1 MSIKILPDKC
11 TGCTLCVK
19 ACPFA
24 AITMID
30 RPARIA
36 TQSVA
41 GGPADAPGKGKK
53 IARIDLDVCTLCGA
67 CVPSCKFEA
76 IELKKELGGTDHD
89 LSHFKG
95 VWVFAEQREGK
106 IQSVAYELLT
116 EGKKLADELK
126 TELAAVLC
134 GDPSIEEELDHLFSY
149 GADKVYLFTHPEL
162 KHYHTAPYTRAIA
175 EAITKYKP
183 EIMLLGATTQGRDLA
198 ARLAIRVGAGLT
210 ADCTG
215 LAIEGGLLQQT
226 RPAFGGNIMATI
238 QTPKHR
244 PQMATVR
251 PKVFKKSK
259 IQNGSTSSPFPT
271 SREKSRGPKSKQGN
285 VIKFSPVLSPEDLV
299 VKILEIVEDESVKV
313 NLAEAEI
320 IVSGGRGLGEAKNFK
335 LIEELAGVLGG
346 AVGASR
352 ATVDA
357 GWISAHHQV
366 GQTGKTVCPKLYIAC
381 GIAGKIQHL
390 AGMQSSDTI
399 VAINKDPDA
408 PIFKVAHYG
417 IVGDLFE
424 YVPLLTRKLKELR
437 G

>member
-1 MSIKILPDKC
+1 MSIKILLDKC
-11 TGCTLCVK
+11 TGCSLCVK

-30 RPARIA
+30 RPA
-36 TQSVA
+36 
-41 GGPADAPGKGKK
+41 DAPGKGKK
-53 IARIDLDVCTLCGA
+53 IAQIDLDVCTLCGA
-67 CVPSCKFEA
+67 CVPSCKFNA
-76 IELKKELGGTDHD
+76 IDLKKDLGGGDID
-89 LSHFKG
+89 LSHYKD

-106 IQSVAYELLT
+106 VQSVAYELLS
-116 EGKKLADELK
+116 EGRQ
-126 TELAAVLC
+126 LAADCGSLLCAVLL
-134 GDPSIEEELDHLFSY
+134 GDASIEEEVDQLFKY
-149 GADKVYLFTHPEL
+149 GAQKVYLVTHPEL
-162 KHYHTAPYTRAIA
+162 KDYRTAPYTRALA
-175 EAITKYKP
+175 EVVTKHKP
-183 EIMLLGATTQGRDLA
+183 EIILLGATTLGRDLA

-215 LAIEGGLLQQT
+215 LAIDPVKKHLLQT

-238 QTPKHR
+238 QTIRHR

-251 PKVFKKSK
+251 TKVFKKSQ
-259 IQNGSTSSPFPT
+259 IQN
-271 SREKSRGPKSKQGN
+271 PKSQEGN
-285 VIKFSPVLSPEDLV
+285 VIRFTPVIDQNDLV
-299 VKILEIVEDESVKV
+299 VKLLDIIKDESVKV
-313 NLAEAEI
+313 NLQDAEI

-335 LIEELAGVLGG
+335 LIEELAAVLGG

-424 YVPLLTRKLKELR
+424 YVPLLTKKIKELR

>member
-1 MSIKILPDKC
+1 MSIKILLDKC

-24 AITMID
+24 AI
-30 RPARIA
+30 
-36 TQSVA
+36 
-41 GGPADAPGKGKK
+41 K
-53 IARIDLDVCTLCGA
+53 IINRLAVIDLDTCTLCGA
-67 CVPSCKFEA
+67 CVESCKFNA
-76 IELKKELGGTDHD
+76 IELKKELGGSDHD

-95 VWVFAEQREGK
+95 IWVFAEQREGK

-116 EGKKLADELK
+116 EGKKLAGDLK
-126 TELAAVLC
+126 TELSAVLC
-134 GDPSIEEELDHLFSY
+134 GDPTIEEEVEHLFSY
-149 GADKVYLFTHPEL
+149 GADKVYLVTHPEL
-162 KHYHTAPYTRAIA
+162 KHYHTAPYARAIA

-183 EIMLLGATTQGRDLA
+183 EIMLLGATTLGRDLA

-215 LAIEGGLLQQT
+215 LAIENRLLQQT

-251 PKVFKKSK
+251 PKVFKKIK
-259 IQNGSTSSPFPT
+259 VESP
-271 SREKSRGPKSKQGN
+271 KKGV
-285 VIKFSPVLSPEDLV
+285 VIKFTPALRPEDLL
-299 VKILEIVEDESVKV
+299 VKLLEIVEDESVKI

-335 LIEELAGVLGG
+335 LIEELAAVLGG

-366 GQTGKTVCPKLYIAC
+366 GQTGKTVSPKLYIAC

-408 PIFKVAHYG
+408 PIFKVATYG

-424 YVPLLTRKLKELR
+424 YVPLLTRKLQEFR

>member
-1 MSIKILPDKC
+1 MSIRILLDKC

-24 AITMID
+24 AIKMID
-30 RPARIA
+30 R
-36 TQSVA
+36 
-41 GGPADAPGKGKK
+41 PADAPGKSRKV
-53 IARIDLDVCTLCGA
+53 AVIDLDTCTLCGA
-67 CVPSCKFEA
+67 CVASCKFAA
-76 IELKKELGGTDHD
+76 IELKKELGGSDPD
-89 LSHFKG
+89 LSHYKG

-106 IQSVAYELLT
+106 VQSIAYELLT
-116 EGKKLADELK
+116 EGKKLAGALN
-126 TELAAVLC
+126 TELSAILC
-134 GDPSIEEELDHLFSY
+134 GDSGIEDEIEHLFSY
-149 GADKVYLFTHPEL
+149 GADKVYLITHPEL
-162 KHYHTAPYTRAIA
+162 KHYHTAPYTRAVA
-175 EAITKYKP
+175 EVITKHKP
-183 EIMLLGATTQGRDLA
+183 EIMLLGATTMGRDLA

-215 LAIEGGLLQQT
+215 LDIDPAKKNLLQT

-238 QTPKHR
+238 QTLRHR
-244 PQMATVR
+244 PQMSTVR
-251 PKVFKKSK
+251 PKVFKKVKS
-259 IQNGSTSSPFPT
+259 QNAKVKNN
-271 SREKSRGPKSKQGN
+271 EN
-285 VIKFSPVLSPEDLV
+285 VIRFTPVFSTDDLV
-299 VKILEIVEDESVKV
+299 VKLLEIVADESVKV
-313 NLAEAEI
+313 NLADAEI
-320 IVSGGRGLGEAKNFK
+320 IVSGGRGLQEAKNFK
-335 LIEELAGVLGG
+335 LVEELAAVLGG

-366 GQTGKTVCPKLYIAC
+366 GQTGKTVSPKLYIAC

-408 PIFKVAHYG
+408 PIFKVANYG

-424 YVPLLTRKLKELR
+424 YVPLLTKKLKELL

>member
-1 MSIKILPDKC
+1 MSIKILLDKC

-24 AITMID
+24 AISMID
-30 RPARIA
+30 RPTA
-36 TQSVA
+36 
-41 GGPADAPGKGKK
+41 APGRSKK
-53 IARIDLDVCTLCGA
+53 IALINLDACTLCGA
-67 CVPSCKFEA
+67 CVPSCKFDS
-76 IELKKELGGTDHD
+76 IELKKELGSAGTD
-89 LSHFKG
+89 LSAYRG

-106 IQSVAYELLT
+106 VQSVAYELLT
-116 EGKKLADELK
+116 EGRRLAADLK
-126 TELAAVLC
+126 TELSAVLC
-134 GDPSIEEELDHLFSY
+134 GDPDIEEEVDHLFSY
-149 GADKVYLFTHPEL
+149 GADKVYLIVHAEL

-175 EAITKYKP
+175 EVITKFKP
-183 EIMLLGATTQGRDLA
+183 EIMLLGATTLGRDLA
-198 ARLAIRVGAGLT
+198 ARLAVRVGAGLT

-215 LAIEGGLLQQT
+215 LAIENRLLQQT

-251 PKVFKKSK
+251 PKVFKKIK
-259 IQNGSTSSPFPT
+259 LQD
-271 SREKSRGPKSKQGN
+271 PKPRTDANTIRFKP
-285 VIKFSPVLSPEDLV
+285 VINEEDLAVKLLQV
-299 VKILEIVEDESVKV
+299 VKDESVKI

-320 IVSGGRGLGEAKNFK
+320 IVSGGRGLGEAKNFH
-335 LIEELAGVLGG
+335 LVEELAQALGG

-366 GQTGKTVCPKLYIAC
+366 GQTGKTVAPKLYIAC
-381 GIAGKIQHL
+381 GISGKIQHL
-390 AGMQSSDTI
+390 VGMQGSDTI

-408 PIFKVAHYG
+408 PIFKVASYG

-424 YVPLLTRKLKELR
+424 YLPLLTKKVKELR

>member
-1 MSIKILPDKC
+1 MSIKILLDKC

-19 ACPFA
+19 GCPFA
-24 AITMID
+24 AIKMID
-30 RPARIA
+30 RPAN
-36 TQSVA
+36 
-41 GGPADAPGKGKK
+41 APGKSKK
-53 IARIDLDVCTLCGA
+53 VAVIDLDTCTLCGA
-67 CVPSCKFEA
+67 CVESCKFAA
-76 IELKKELGGTDHD
+76 IELKKELGGTDAD

-106 IQSVAYELLT
+106 VQSVAYELLT
-116 EGKKLADELK
+116 EGKKLADTLK
-126 TELAAVLC
+126 TELCAVLC
-134 GDPSIEEELDHLFSY
+134 GAPAIEGELDSLFSY
-149 GADKVYLFTHPEL
+149 GADKVYLITHPEL
-162 KHYHTAPYTRAIA
+162 KDYRTAPYTHAIA

-183 EIMLLGATTQGRDLA
+183 EIVLLGATTMGRDLA

-215 LAIEGGLLQQT
+215 LAIDNRLLQQT

-238 QTPKHR
+238 QTPRHR

-251 PKVFKKSK
+251 PKVFKKVKS
-259 IQNGSTSSPFPT
+259 QNAKV
-271 SREKSRGPKSKQGN
+271 KSNDN
-285 VIKFSPVLSPEDLV
+285 VIKFSPALSAGDLV
-299 VKILEIVEDESVKV
+299 VKLLEVIKDDSVKV

-320 IVSGGRGLGEAKNFK
+320 IVSGGRGLQEAKNFK
-335 LIEELAGVLGG
+335 LIEELAAVLGG

-366 GQTGKTVCPKLYIAC
+366 GQTGKTVSPKLYIAC

-390 AGMQSSDTI
+390 AGMQSSDII

-408 PIFKVAHYG
+408 PIFKVATYG
-417 IVGDLFE
+417 IVGDVFD
-424 YVPLLTRKLKELR
+424 YVPLLTRKIKELR